1 MYDDE
6 EANGV
11 KNLPIVT
18 VVVLFKIDVSV
29 SSINPVS
36 LECLNELLNSSKSV
50 ELKLEIVVAIKL
62 ANSSLVNVV
71 AVES

>member
-18 VVVLFKIDVSV
+18 VVVLFNIDVSV

-36 LECLNELLNSSKSV
+36 LECLNELLNYCKSV
-50 ELKLEIVVAIKL
+50 ELKLEMVVAIKL
-62 ANSSLVNVV
+62 ANSSLVYVV